1 MCVCMCVVTY
11 CLLPTAIDS
20 GDNGIWLIAM
30 LVTAGVGVGVGVV
43 ILMAIVIFM
52 CVLRR

>member
-1 MCVCMCVVTY
+1 MCVVTY
-11 CLLPTAIDS
+11 CLLPTATDS
-20 GDNGIWLIAM
+20 GNNGIWLIAM
-30 LVTAGVGVGVGVV
+30 LVTAGVVVVVV